1 MAGMGTH
8 NIGSGAGVAAKLA
21 LDQQATAA
29 GPRKSGDPLEGLLIG
44 IDLLLVCV
52 PALLVLK
59 ARFSL
64 WVHLPGMWPIDPHQL
79 AVTDQVSVILLYS
92 AFLVLFCHQR
102 GLHRS
107 ITTVSIANECVQT
120 LEAVFTAAMVVLAVT
135 YVVGSRTVS
144 RFILVTVFVLSAFLL
159 VAWRITRRKWF
170 EADFHHGHWRN
181 VLIIGD
187 DETACILQQHLG
199 SNGQLGLRVS
209 GRLDTKSD
217 GRSGARIAEELRAIT
232 QRQFV
237 DEIFM
242 TAPQD
247 RELVKQVAA
256 QARENGI
263 TLRVIPDMYD
273 GLAVGARIEHIGLFP
288 TISLHEQPI
297 PALGLRIKRVFD
309 ILISAAGLAAVS
321 PLLLVTALIVRLDSR
336 GPIFYRSERVG
347 RKGST
352 FVCYKFRTM
361 VANADALR
369 ESLQHLN
376 QRSDVLFKVK
386 DDPRVTRA
394 GRWMRKFSIDELP
407 QLWNVFKGDMSLVGP
422 RPPLPGEYSQY
433 ELEHLKRLQVLPG
446 ITGLW
451 QVEARQDP
459 SFENYINLDAQYVE
473 QWSLWLDFT
482 ILVKTVIVV
491 LAGTGQ

>member
-1 MAGMGTH
+1 MGTRD
-8 NIGSGAGVAAKLA
+8 ITTGTGVAAKPA
-21 LDQQATAA
+21 FDQRTSA
-29 GPRKSGDPLEGLLIG
+29 GSRRSRDPLEGLLIFV
-44 IDLLLVCV
+44 DLLLVWT

-79 AVTDQVSVILLYS
+79 AVTDQIAVILLYS

-102 GLHRS
+102 GLHRANP
-107 ITTVSIANECVQT
+107 TLSIANECVQT
-120 LEAVFTAAMVVLAVT
+120 LQAVFTAAMVVLAFT
-135 YVVGSRTVS
+135 YVAGSRTVS
-144 RFILVTVFVLSAFLL
+144 RFILVTVFVLSACLL
-159 VAWRITRRKWF
+159 VAWRISRRKWF
-170 EADFHHGHWRN
+170 ETDFQHGHWRN
-181 VLIIGD
+181 VLIIGN
-187 DETACILQQHLG
+187 DETARALQQHLCA
-199 SNGQLGLRVS
+199 NGQLGLRVS
-209 GRLDTKSD
+209 GLLDTNANVH
-217 GRSGARIAEELRAIT
+217 SGPRITEELRAIT

-247 RELVKQVAA
+247 RELVKWVAA

-273 GLAVGARIEHIGLFP
+273 GLAFGARIEHIGLFP
-288 TISLHEQPI
+288 TISLHEEPI

-309 ILISAAGLAAVS
+309 IAISAVGLVAVS
-321 PLLLVTALIVRLDSR
+321 PLLLLTAVAVRLDSR

-361 VANADALR
+361 VPNADVVR
-369 ESLQHLN
+369 ESLSHLN
-376 QRSDVLFKVK
+376 ERSDVLFKVK
-386 DDPRVTRA
+386 NDPRVTRV
-394 GRWMRKFSIDELP
+394 GRWMRKFSVDELP
-407 QLWNVFKGDMSLVGP
+407 QLWNVLKGDMSLVGP

-433 ELEHLKRLQVLPG
+433 QLEHLKRLQVLPG

-473 QWSLWLDFT
+473 HWSLWLDFT
-482 ILVKTVIVV
+482 ILMKTVIVV